1 VFYGVLGTLVLRGAD
16 GVDLPLRGT
25 LPRRLLAALL
35 ISEGRPVST
44 DALAEVLWDGAPPSS
59 ATGTLHSTIS
69 RLRRILEAGGAG
81 ALLRFDRAGYRLD
94 AAPDAVDARRFV
106 RLARE
111 GRTLMGSD
119 PAAALAR
126 FTEAEGLWRGPALV
140 EFADRDFARSAAG
153 RLNELRIDTHE
164 DAIEAQL
171 ALGAGAGL
179 LDELAALTEAHP
191 LRERL
196 RGQHAVALYRSGRQA
211 EALAVVSATR
221 QLLRNDLGLDLSP
234 ALQELETRLL
244 RQDAALAPAP
254 RVHAPAGTTT
264 AEPRRTSGRDGE
276 LALLRALVT
285 ETAAGE
291 VRFGLLEGEPGIGKT
306 RLLEEVASLA
316 ASAGARAVWGHCADS
331 PVVPAYWPWVEVL
344 RALHREQ
351 VLGTEPA
358 ELAVMLE
365 PGAGREQQPSDALRF
380 RLFEL
385 VTDALLTAARS
396 APLVVLL
403 EDLHW
408 ADPASAELLHHLS
421 VRLHG
426 VPVAVVASL
435 RELEMGRDDAVCT
448 TVAALVRRAG
458 TRRLV
463 LRPVPASASVALVRD
478 AVGQEV
484 GIEAAT
490 AIHRRAQGN
499 PFFIGELSRLLRDVH
514 RLDDAAAV
522 DQLGVPSGVRDV
534 VRRRLAGLPQETRV
548 LIDVAAVVGREADL
562 AVLAQATGLTVDA
575 CIDAI
580 EPALASRVFLPV
592 ESTPGRLQFAHALVR
607 DAALTEVSS
616 LRTARLHARVADA
629 VLSLY
634 GDNDEVAEVVAS
646 HLWVAAAVVGAPRA
660 ADALERAAAVAMR
673 RTAYE
678 AADDLLS
685 RALDLRRS
693 AGGGAAAQEAELL
706 TTVRLV
712 SLRRGWRG
720 YRRAYETVPLERA
733 EHLAMRLGRTDLYL
747 GLLFAQWGSAAT
759 SGDVG
764 TAHRLGTRIRG
775 HAQGSD
781 DPVVEVLGETV
792 WAITCW
798 HLGRMVE
805 ADSCMRWVQERLPQL
820 SERDLTRLEDV
831 DSAASMHAF
840 SIHIRVLAGSLE
852 PDGHFEALTERFPRP
867 YDRLVIGNFAGM
879 TAVLRDDDGQ
889 AAHWAEWALQH
900 DHDAQFDFF
909 GGACE
914 IYLGWARARQGEPQA
929 GLELIDHG
937 FTRSAR
943 AGGRTGFGFMAA
955 IRAEAMLLAG
965 RPAEAVATY
974 LDESEQAVQQQGE
987 RFVLP
992 YLQLARTR
1000 LAVAQRT
1007 DPAET
1012 ARHLDAARRAAEEM
1026 GIAPVAAIARSL
1038 DPGASA

>member
-1 VFYGVLGTLVLRGAD
+1 MFYGVLGALVVRGLD
-16 GVDLPLRGT
+16 GADLPLGGS

-35 ISEGRPVST
+35 IAEGRPVST
-44 DALAEVLWDGAPPSS
+44 DALTDVLWEGAPPSS

-69 RLRRILEAGGAG
+69 RLRRALEAGGEG

-94 AAPDAVDARRFV
+94 VPADAVDARRFV

-111 GRTLMGSD
+111 GRALMATD
-119 PAAALAR
+119 PAAALTR
-126 FTEAEGLWRGPALV
+126 FTEAEALWRGPALA
-140 EFADRDFARSAAG
+140 EFADRDFARPAAA
-153 RLNELRIDTHE
+153 RLHELRLDAHE

-179 LDELAALTEAHP
+179 LDQLADLTGAHP

-196 RGQHAVALYRSGRQA
+196 RGQHAVALYRAGRQA
-211 EALAVVSATR
+211 EALAVVAATR
-221 QLLRNDLGLDLSP
+221 RLLRDELGLDLSL

-244 RQDAALAPAP
+244 RQDPALSPAP
-254 RVHAPAGTTT
+254 RPHSAVSAATAGS
-264 AEPRRTSGRDGE
+264 RRTAGRDGE
-276 LALLRALVT
+276 LALLRALVS
-285 ETAAGE
+285 ETVAGE

-316 ASAGARAVWGHCADS
+316 ASVGARAVWGHCADS
-331 PVVPAYWPWVEVL
+331 PVVPAYWPWVEAL
-344 RALHREQ
+344 RTLQAEQ
-351 VLGTEPA
+351 VLDPAAA
-358 ELAVMLE
+358 ELAALLPPDTGHDQE
-365 PGAGREQQPSDALRF
+365 PSDALRF

-408 ADPASAELLHHLS
+408 ADPASAELLHHLC

-435 RELEMGRDDAVCT
+435 RELEMGRDDAVST
-448 TVAALVRRAG
+448 AVAALVRRSG

-463 LRPVPASASVALVRD
+463 LRPIPASASAALVRD
-478 AVGQEV
+478 AIGEEV
-484 GIEAAT
+484 GIDTAA

-499 PFFIGELSRLLRDVH
+499 PFFIGELSRLLRDVD
-514 RLDDAAAV
+514 RLGDAAAV
-522 DQLGVPSGVRDV
+522 DDVAVPSGVRDV
-534 VRRRLAGLPQETRV
+534 VRQRLAGLPHETRV
-548 LIDVAAVVGREADL
+548 LIDVAAVAGREADL
-562 AVLAQATGLTVDA
+562 AVLARATELTVDA
-575 CIDAI
+575 CIDVI

-592 ESTPGRLQFAHALVR
+592 ERTPGRLQFAHALVR
-607 DAALTEVSS
+607 DAALAEVSS

-629 VLSLY
+629 IVSVH
-634 GDNDEVAEVVAS
+634 GDTDEVAEVVAS

-660 ADALERAAAVAMR
+660 AEALERAAAVALR

-685 RALDLRRS
+685 RALDLWRS
-693 AGGGAAAQEAELL
+693 AGGGRAAQEAELL
-706 TTVRLV
+706 ATVRLV

-733 EHLAMRLGRTDLYL
+733 EDLALRLGRTDLYL
-747 GLLFAQWGSAAT
+747 GLLFAQWGAAAT
-759 SGDVG
+759 SGDVR

-775 HAQGSD
+775 HAQGSE
-781 DPVVEVLGETV
+781 DPVVQVLGEAV

-805 ADSCMRWVQERLPQL
+805 ADSCMRWVQERLPEL
-820 SERDLTRLEDV
+820 SEPDLARLRDV
-831 DSAASMHAF
+831 DSAASMHGF
-840 SIHIRVLAGSLE
+840 SVHIRVLAGSLE
-852 PDGHFEALTERFPRP
+852 PGGHFEALAERFPAP

-879 TAVLRDDDGQ
+879 TSVLRDDHDS
-889 AAHWAEWALQH
+889 AARWADWALQH
-900 DHDAQFDFF
+900 DHDEQFDFF

-914 IYLGWARARQGEPQA
+914 MYLGWARAREGDAEA

-937 FTRSAR
+937 LTRFAR
-943 AGGRTGFGFMAA
+943 AGARTGFGFMAA

-965 RPAEAVATY
+965 RPVEEVAAY

-987 RFVLP
+987 GFVVP
-992 YLQLARTR
+992 YLWLARAR
-1000 LAVAQRT
+1000 LALAQRAGS
-1007 DPAET
+1007 AEVC
-1012 ARHLDAARRAAEEM
+1012 RHLDAACGTAEEM
-1026 GIAPVAAIARSL
+1026 GIAPVADVARRL
-1038 DPGASA
+1038 RLQAAE